1 MGSTL
6 STSTPRMRVLVIFCA
21 LVSIAIAGGKGKGG
35 KGGKGGKVGK
45 GGKNGKGGK
54 GDNGSNSME
63 SMTTMMG
70 GMGEMMQEMMDEKEG
85 LCLSNDQV
93 HMMCGIG
100 TKLQEKMDAA
110 LKQCV
115 PPEMMAATM
124 EDMQDTSMTPN
135 FKLLSSGRAFT
146 LDEPAERK
154 KGKKRPLQMDKKN
167 MKYKKDK
174 KDKKSKKPSKKG
186 KKQNKSTKNKK
197 PSKKPS
203 KPSDFK
209 SCEASCP
216 SMDEMRASAMEEMET
231 ELCVLNAIGWMDDEG
246 NMMQDVEDADMAE
259 FPEAVREAVSEA
271 KIKDCAEVATA
282 AKMEAMMKDK
292 KFQKKYGACF
302 ENECY
307 SEEDMEAMTKMMEM
321 MAGMQ
326 CWDRAFTK
334 ACTGHIK
341 ENLMNMA
348 SNVGK

>member
-1 MGSTL
+1 
-6 STSTPRMRVLVIFCA
+6 MRIFVIFCA
-21 LVSIAIAGGKGKGG
+21 LVSIAIAGSKGKGG
-35 KGGKGGKVGK
+35 KGGR
-45 GGKNGKGGK
+45 GGK
-54 GDNGSNSME
+54 GDKGDNGGKGEE

-70 GMGEMMQEMMDEKEG
+70 GKDEMMQEMMDEKEG

-124 EDMQDTSMTPN
+124 EDMQDMSMETDI
-135 FKLLSSGRAFT
+135 KLLSSGRAFT
-146 LDEPAERK
+146 FDEPSERGRRKNVSKGQK
-154 KGKKRPLQMDKKN
+154 KT
-167 MKYKKDK
+167 
-174 KDKKSKKPSKKG
+174 KKSQKNKKKSSKKG
-186 KKQNKSTKNKK
+186 KKQNKSKN
-197 PSKKPS
+197 SKKPS

-216 SMDEMRASAMEEMET
+216 SMDEMRASAMEEMKT

-334 ACTGHIK
+334 ACKGHIK

-348 SNVGK
+348 SNMLMGK

>member
-1 MGSTL
+1 MGL

-21 LVSIAIAGGKGKGG
+21 LVSIAIAGAKGKGKG
-35 KGGKGGKVGK
+35 KVE
-45 GGKNGKGGK
+45 
-54 GDNGSNSME
+54 E

-70 GMGEMMQEMMDEKEG
+70 GKGKMMQEMMDEKEG

-100 TKLQEKMDAA
+100 TMLQEKMDAA

-124 EDMQDTSMTPN
+124 EDMQDMQDMQDPSMASN
-135 FKLLSSGRAFT
+135 IKLLSSGRAFT
-146 LDEPAERK
+146 FDEPSERK
-154 KGKKRPLQMDKKN
+154 KKKFNSKSNPKN
-167 MKYKKDK
+167 SK
-174 KDKKSKKPSKKG
+174 KKSKKSKGNKKPSK
-186 KKQNKSTKNKK
+186 KNKK

-216 SMDEMRASAMEEMET
+216 SLGEMRSSAMEEMKT

-259 FPEAVREAVSEA
+259 FPDAIREAVSEA

-292 KFQKKYGACF
+292 KFLKKYGACF

>member
-1 MGSTL
+1 
-6 STSTPRMRVLVIFCA
+6 
-21 LVSIAIAGGKGKGG
+21 
-35 KGGKGGKVGK
+35 
-45 GGKNGKGGK
+45 
-54 GDNGSNSME
+54 
-63 SMTTMMG
+63 
-70 GMGEMMQEMMDEKEG
+70 MMDEKEG

-115 PPEMMAATM
+115 PPEMMAVAM
-124 EDMQDTSMTPN
+124 EEMQDTSMTPAI
-135 FKLLSSGRAFT
+135 KLLSSGRAFDF
-146 LDEPAERK
+146 DEPSERGSKRKMK
-154 KGKKRPLQMDKKN
+154 KKKT
-167 MKYKKDK
+167 KD
-174 KDKKSKKPSKKG
+174 
-186 KKQNKSTKNKK
+186 
-197 PSKKPS
+197 SKKPS

-216 SMDEMRASAMEEMET
+216 SMDEMRASAMEEMKT

-307 SEEDMEAMTKMMEM
+307 TEEDMEAMTKMMEM

-334 ACTGHIK
+334 ACTD
-341 ENLMNMA
+341 
-348 SNVGK
+348 

>member
-1 MGSTL
+1 
-6 STSTPRMRVLVIFCA
+6 
-21 LVSIAIAGGKGKGG
+21 
-35 KGGKGGKVGK
+35 
-45 GGKNGKGGK
+45 
-54 GDNGSNSME
+54 
-63 SMTTMMG
+63 
-70 GMGEMMQEMMDEKEG
+70 MDEKEG

-124 EDMQDTSMTPN
+124 EDMQDMQDMSMTSDI
-135 FKLLSSGRAFT
+135 KLLSSGRAFT
-146 LDEPAERK
+146 FDEPSERRK
-154 KGKKRPLQMDKKN
+154 KKSNTKN
-167 MKYKKDK
+167 AK
-174 KDKKSKKPSKKG
+174 KKPMKSQKK
-186 KKQNKSTKNKK
+186 KKPAKK

-209 SCEASCP
+209 TCEASCP
-216 SMDEMRASAMEEMET
+216 SMDEMRATAMEEMKT

-246 NMMQDVEDADMAE
+246 NMKQDVEDADMAE

-321 MAGMQ
+321 IAGMQ

-334 ACTGHIK
+334 ACKGHIK

-348 SNVGK
+348 SNVLMGK

>member
-1 MGSTL
+1 MGHCPSR
-6 STSTPRMRVLVIFCA
+6 PRMRVLVIFCA
-21 LVSIAIAGGKGKGG
+21 LVSIAIAGGRVG
-35 KGGKGGKVGK
+35 KGGKGGKVDKDGK
-45 GGKNGKGGK
+45 DGKGGK
-54 GDNGSNSME
+54 GKDGE
-63 SMTTMMG
+63 SMATMMG
-70 GMGEMMQEMMDEKEG
+70 GKDEMMQEMMDEEG

-115 PPEMMAATM
+115 PVPPEMMAATM
-124 EDMQDTSMTPN
+124 EDMQDTSMIPN

-209 SCEASCP
+209 
-216 SMDEMRASAMEEMET
+216 
-231 ELCVLNAIGWMDDEG
+231 
-246 NMMQDVEDADMAE
+246 
-259 FPEAVREAVSEA
+259 
-271 KIKDCAEVATA
+271 
-282 AKMEAMMKDK
+282 
-292 KFQKKYGACF
+292 
-302 ENECY
+302 
-307 SEEDMEAMTKMMEM
+307 
-321 MAGMQ
+321 
-326 CWDRAFTK
+326 
-334 ACTGHIK
+334 
-341 ENLMNMA
+341 
-348 SNVGK
+348 

>member
-1 MGSTL
+1 MGD
-6 STSTPRMRVLVIFCA
+6 
-21 LVSIAIAGGKGKGG
+21 
-35 KGGKGGKVGK
+35 
-45 GGKNGKGGK
+45 GKNGKGGNGGKSK
-54 GDNGSNSME
+54 GEE

-124 EDMQDTSMTPN
+124 EDMQDTSMTPAI
-135 FKLLSSGRAFT
+135 KLLSSGRAFDF
-146 LDEPAERK
+146 DEPSERGSKRKMK
-154 KGKKRPLQMDKKN
+154 KKKTKESKKQN
-167 MKYKKDK
+167 KKPT
-174 KDKKSKKPSKKG
+174 KPSKKG
-186 KKQNKSTKNKK
+186 KKQKKSKN
-197 PSKKPS
+197 SKKPS

-216 SMDEMRASAMEEMET
+216 SMDEMRASAMEEMKT

-307 SEEDMEAMTKMMEM
+307 SEEDMEAMTEMMEM

-334 ACTGHIK
+334 ACKGHIK

-348 SNVGK
+348 SNMLMGK

>member
-1 MGSTL
+1 MGTL

-100 TKLQEKMDAA
+100 TKLQDKMDAA

-124 EDMQDTSMTPN
+124 EDMQDSSMTPAI
-135 FKLLSSGRAFT
+135 KLLSSGRAFT
-146 LDEPAERK
+146 FDDPAERK
-154 KGKKRPLQMDKKN
+154 MKENPNKKMKKKSKKSKGSKKEKKQ
-167 MKYKKDK
+167 KS
-174 KDKKSKKPSKKG
+174 KKSKKPSK
-186 KKQNKSTKNKK
+186 
-197 PSKKPS
+197 PSGY
-203 KPSDFK
+203 K

-216 SMDEMRASAMEEMET
+216 SLDEMRSSAMEEMKT
-231 ELCVLNAIGWMDDEG
+231 ELCVLNAIGWMDEEG
-246 NMMQDVEDADMAE
+246 KMKQDVEDADMAE
-259 FPEAVREAVSEA
+259 FPDAIREAVSEA

-292 KFQKKYGACF
+292 KFLKKYGACF

-321 MAGMQ
+321 MVGMQ

-348 SNVGK
+348 SNMLMGK

>member
-1 MGSTL
+1 MGTL
-6 STSTPRMRVLVIFCA
+6 STSRPRMRVLVIFCA
-21 LVSIAIAGGKGKGG
+21 LVSIAIAGGRVGK
-35 KGGKGGKVGK
+35 GK

-54 GDNGSNSME
+54 GKGDNGGKDEE
-63 SMTTMMG
+63 SMATMVG
-70 GMGEMMQEMMDEKEG
+70 GKDEMMQEMMEEKEG

-124 EDMQDTSMTPN
+124 EDMQDSSMTHDM
-135 FKLLSSGRAFT
+135 KLLSSGRAFT
-146 LDEPAERK
+146 FDEPSERK
-154 KGKKRPLQMDKKN
+154 KNSKKQSKKN
-167 MKYKKDK
+167 KEPSKKN
-174 KDKKSKKPSKKG
+174 KKPSKM
-186 KKQNKSTKNKK
+186 NKK

-209 SCEASCP
+209 SCEASC
-216 SMDEMRASAMEEMET
+216 SSLDEMRSSAMEEMKT

-246 NMMQDVEDADMAE
+246 NMKQDVEDADMAE

-292 KFQKKYGACF
+292 RFQKKYGACF
-302 ENECY
+302 KNECY
-307 SEEDMEAMTKMMEM
+307 SEEEMEAMTKMMEM
-321 MAGMQ
+321 MAGMR

-334 ACTGHIK
+334 ACKGHIK

-348 SNVGK
+348 P

>member
-1 MGSTL
+1 MGTL
-6 STSTPRMRVLVIFCA
+6 STSRPRMRVLVIFCA

-45 GGKNGKGGK
+45 GGKNGGNGGKGKGGK
-54 GDNGSNSME
+54 DEE

-70 GMGEMMQEMMDEKEG
+70 GRDEMMQEMMDEKEG

-124 EDMQDTSMTPN
+124 EDMQDTSMTPAI
-135 FKLLSSGRAFT
+135 KLLSSGRAFDF
-146 LDEPAERK
+146 DEPSERGSKRKMK
-154 KGKKRPLQMDKKN
+154 KKKTKESKKQN
-167 MKYKKDK
+167 KKPT
-174 KDKKSKKPSKKG
+174 KPSKKG
-186 KKQNKSTKNKK
+186 KKQNKSKN
-197 PSKKPS
+197 SKKPS

-216 SMDEMRASAMEEMET
+216 SMDEMRASAMEEMKT

-246 NMMQDVEDADMAE
+246 NMKQDVEDADMAE

-302 ENECY
+302 KNECY
-307 SEEDMEAMTKMMEM
+307 SEEDMGAMTKMMEM

-348 SNVGK
+348 SSMLNGK